1 MHLTTNRTLLASIGL
16 AALGL
21 TAIASVQS
29 SAQPTPP
36 PVQLQKWIQSVP
48 NRAMAPC
55 PLTAAAG
62 TAEVPYFG
70 FAPGIAMQS
79 CLLDGPYDWDGKK
92 WYIQRMQGVNTPP
105 REVVRVCSPS
115 AVRTDASI
123 FVAGPCRT
131 TKGAGP
137 RGCEICR
144 VAGVPEK

>member
-1 MHLTTNRTLLASIGL
+1 MHPRTNWTLLASMGL

-21 TAIASVQS
+21 TAIGSVQS
-29 SAQPTPP
+29 DAQPVTP

-62 TAEVPYFG
+62 TPEVPYFG

-79 CLLDGPYDWDGKK
+79 CLLDGPSDWDGKK
-92 WYIQRMQGVNTPP
+92 WYIHRMQGVNDPP

-115 AVRTDASI
+115 AVRTDGTI
-123 FVAGPCRT
+123 FFAGPCRT
-131 TKGAGP
+131 TLGAGP

-144 VAGVPEK
+144 VANVPQK